1 MFSLSVVTW
10 IGNAAAVF
18 SGQWGAV
25 SRRAQEVGCSRE
37 AMYQQARRVEQ
48 AVGEERAGGPSR
60 EALLAENERLREEN
74 RLLWELLDEAES
86 LATAVHQKFTAT
98 AWAMGISLGQI
109 VTLLAIVLPACRVP
123 SRATVGRWVEQ
134 AGRQAGGILTVLDR
148 VCQVCVVTLCLDEI
162 FFHRDP
168 VLVAVEP
175 HSMVWVAG
183 QRGPDRTGDSW
194 WRVLQQWPGLVRVG
208 SDAGTGL
215 ARGVKLLNE
224 ARAGSAPEP
233 AQVPTKPVQIGLDV
247 FHTEREMQRV
257 VGRQWARA
265 EKLVD
270 TAAQA
275 DQQVA
280 HAKQRGIEARG
291 AAGRARAAWGKAER
305 AFDEVV
311 QVDAAV
317 ERIRAALTLV
327 RLDGQLNDRVWAQAQ
342 ITDALRA
349 LGGEAWRKV
358 RRLLDDT
365 RTLNHLDWM
374 HAQLAQA
381 VREPL

>member
-1 MFSLSVVTW
+1 
-10 IGNAAAVF
+10 
-18 SGQWGAV
+18 
-25 SRRAQEVGCSRE
+25 
-37 AMYQQARRVEQ
+37 
-48 AVGEERAGGPSR
+48 
-60 EALLAENERLREEN
+60 
-74 RLLWELLDEAES
+74 
-86 LATAVHQKFTAT
+86 
-98 AWAMGISLGQI
+98 
-109 VTLLAIVLPACRVP
+109 
-123 SRATVGRWVEQ
+123 
-134 AGRQAGGILTVLDR
+134 
-148 VCQVCVVTLCLDEI
+148 
-162 FFHRDP
+162 
-168 VLVAVEP
+168 
-175 HSMVWVAG
+175 
-183 QRGPDRTGDSW
+183 
-194 WRVLQQWPGLVRVG
+194 VLQPWPGLVRVV

-233 AQVPTKPVQIGLDV
+233 APVPAKPLQIGLAV
-247 FHTEREMQRV
+247 FHTERERQRV

-280 HAKQRGIEARG
+280 HAKQRGIDARG

-305 AFDEVV
+305 AFDEVG

-327 RLDGQLNDRVWAQAQ
+327 RPDGQRNDRVGAPAQ
-342 ITDALRA
+342 IPDALRA

-358 RRLLDDT
+358 RRLLDDA
-365 RTLNHLDWM
+365 RTLNHLDWR

-381 VREPL
+381 VPEPL